1 MNKEIKANEL
11 RIGNYLIDSNSRL
24 CVVDTL
30 SKDIIDCGIFAVHDC
45 ITTFP
50 IQPIPL
56 TEEWLLKFG
65 FEKAK
70 QDNENF
76 LQLKLKARIFIRFI
90 DYDCNNLDIFQD
102 GKILSFQSGIIKHVH
117 QLQNLYFALTG
128 EELNLINEL

>member
-1 MNKEIKANEL
+1 MMNKEIKASEL

-56 TEEWLLKFG
+56 TERWLLKFG
-65 FEKAK
+65 FEELDHRRYEKKYRKSYYIGGFLVNDCFMISLGSALAK
-70 QDNENF
+70 PQ
-76 LQLKLKARIFIRFI
+76 
-90 DYDCNNLDIFQD
+90 
-102 GKILSFQSGIIKHVH
+102 HVH